1 MRHSLKRL
9 AVLPTLAA
17 LFALSFTA
25 AAHAQQR
32 PAGEHDAAILG
43 VRVGMTVPEA
53 LQSVYEH
60 TATNPAPQKPDA
72 LREEGKEKKDIRVVY
87 KSLKEGELQIVFAGG
102 RNGFVREI
110 TLNYSKQPTMDDLNL
125 QPTGSITAVADRGG
139 EAYGDALNAGKKY
152 DDRYSIGFTDD
163 RKTERYWWRDEHA
176 AAGYEVRVGFV
187 SDKLTGKGEG
197 AMAGKV
203 IARKVIMVKPG
214 DEEKFWKAVSPK

>member
-9 AVLPTLAA
+9 AVVLSLAA
-17 LFALSFTA
+17 LFAVSLA
-25 AAHAQQR
+25 AAPSAQQK
-32 PAGEHDAAILG
+32 AVGEHDTSVVG

-53 LQSVYEH
+53 LQAVYEH
-60 TATNPAPQKPDA
+60 TATTPAPQKPDA
-72 LREEGKEKKDIRVVY
+72 LREEGKDKKDIRIVY

-102 RNGFVREI
+102 RNGFVREV

-139 EAYGDALNAGKKY
+139 EAYGDSLNAGKKY

-163 RKTERYWWRDEHA
+163 RKTERYWWRDERA

-187 SDKLTGKGEG
+187 SDKLTGKGAG

-203 IARKVIMVKPG
+203 IARKIVMVKPG
-214 DEEKFWKAVSPK
+214 DEDKFWKSVSSK